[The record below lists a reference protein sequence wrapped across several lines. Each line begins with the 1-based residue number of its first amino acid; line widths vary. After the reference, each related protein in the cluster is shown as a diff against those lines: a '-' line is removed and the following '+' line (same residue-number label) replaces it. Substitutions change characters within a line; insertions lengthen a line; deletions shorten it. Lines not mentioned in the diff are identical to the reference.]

1 MKIIEGYAAARKAL
15 ARQVSAGL
23 DDPEREKTVRE
34 IIADVR
40 QSGDKALYDLT
51 EKYDGVRLST
61 LEVDK
66 ARISQAV
73 ESIDAGLSKSLK
85 LAAERIADYHETQ
98 RKKLL
103 HDKTDNSL
111 GWLVR
116 PLERVG
122 VYVPGGTADYP
133 STLLMT
139 AIPARVAGVKEIIL
153 VTPPDKRGGVSPLTL
168 AAAKIADVDRIFTVG
183 GAQAIAA
190 LAFGTETIPRVDKI
204 CGPGNRYVLL
214 AKKLLYG
221 TVGIDGL
228 YGPSEVIIIADDKAN
243 AAYLAADLLAQA
255 EHDPL
260 ATAML
265 LTTSRELAEAVN
277 GEIARQLDDLPRQD
291 TAAASLEKRG
301 MLAVVA
307 NVDEAIDLANLY
319 APEHLCL
326 VVKDAA
332 DCIDKVKNTGCLFVG
347 ENAVEVLVDYV
358 AGPSHVLPTEGTA
371 RFGSPLN
378 ILDFVKL
385 ITLVKTDDKDVAR
398 LGEAAARIARAE
410 GLEAHARAVERRM
423 KGSGGK

>member
-1 MKIIEGYAAARKAL
+1 MKITEGYEAARQAL
-15 ARQVSAGL
+15 SRQVSAGL
-23 DDPEREKTVRE
+23 DDPEREKVVRQ
-34 IIADVR
+34 IIAEVR
-40 QSGDKALYDLT
+40 KRGDKALYALT
-51 EKYDGVRLST
+51 EKYDGVKLAS
-61 LEVDK
+61 LEVPGERIERA
-66 ARISQAV
+66 AR
-73 ESIDAGLSKSLK
+73 EIDAALYKALK
-85 LAAERIADYHETQ
+85 LAAERIAAYHEGQ
-98 RKKLL
+98 KKKLL
-103 HDKTDNSL
+103 HDNTGDNL

-122 VYVPGGTADYP
+122 CYVPGGTAAYP

-139 AIPARVAGVKEIIL
+139 AIPARVAGVGE
-153 VTPPDKRGGVSPLTL
+153 VVVATPPDKQGTVSPVTL
-168 AAAKIADVDRIFTVG
+168 AAAALAGVDRVFTVG

-190 LAFGTETIPRVDKI
+190 LACGTETVPRVAKI

-228 YGPSEVIIIADDKAN
+228 YGPSEVIVIADDTASPG
-243 AAYLAADLLAQA
+243 YCAADLLAQA

-260 ATAML
+260 ATAIL
-265 LTTSRELAEAVN
+265 LTTSRRLAEAVN
-277 GEIARQLDDLPRQD
+277 IEIARQLKDLPRRD
-291 TAAASLEKRG
+291 ITAASLEKRG

-307 NVDEAIDLANLY
+307 SLDEAIALANLY

-332 DCIDKVKNTGCLFVG
+332 DYVDKVKNTGCLFVG
-347 ENAVEVLVDYV
+347 ENAIEALVDYV

-371 RFGSPLN
+371 RFGSPLT

-385 ITLVKTDDKDVAR
+385 ITLVKTGEKAVSK

-410 GLEAHARAVERRM
+410 GLDAHARAIERRL
-423 KGSGGK
+423 KGGRGK